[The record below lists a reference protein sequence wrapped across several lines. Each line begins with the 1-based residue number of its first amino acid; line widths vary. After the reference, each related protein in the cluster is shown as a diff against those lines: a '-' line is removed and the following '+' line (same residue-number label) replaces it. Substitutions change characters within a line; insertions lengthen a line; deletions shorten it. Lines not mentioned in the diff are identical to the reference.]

1 MEFINLDFTL
11 PSGRGR
17 TLCRFPF
24 PPSSQLDNLVKL
36 HCFQACLQWERR
48 GLDVIRLFTAV
59 HLFLSRGLNLIAP
72 QIFLLIVC
80 FRRVSS
86 SSSSRKPA
94 KTRQRSWKHGGRRAA
109 PVHRGRH
116 FIKAQIVATWDV
128 FTGTESDSPRFDPT
142 ELQQPWNYAAW
153 LSIPARRR

>member
-11 PSGRGR
+11 PSGRGC

-36 HCFQACLQWERR
+36 HCFQGCLLWERG

-72 QIFLLIVC
+72 RIFLLIVC
-80 FRRVSS
+80 FSS
-86 SSSSRKPA
+86 SGSRQPA
-94 KTRQRSWKHGGRRAA
+94 KTRRKCWKGGGRRA
-109 PVHRGRH
+109 VSLHRGRH
-116 FIKAQIVATWDV
+116 FIKLPPRGMCLLRRSLTHHVLDLQSRCNLGIVLH
-128 FTGTESDSPRFDPT
+128 G
-142 ELQQPWNYAAW
+142 
-153 LSIPARRR
+153 